1 MAKKQKSAADE
12 PIALGPVVAERKY
25 RVGRRTVTLQL
36 GTPRPTSWKTDY
48 ACAYRI
54 VDGRSAKLFRA
65 FGVDGFQSLEL
76 ALLHARSTLM
86 YCYPKLTWAGGQA
99 PGDVG
104 LSAPLPT
111 YLGLPFARRVEK
123 QVAAA
128 VLAETRRQS
137 RARAVR

>member
-1 MAKKQKSAADE
+1 MAKKQKSATDE
-12 PIALGPVVAERKY
+12 PIVLGPVVAERKY

-36 GTPRPTSWKTDY
+36 GTPRPTSWKTDS

-65 FGVDGFQSLEL
+65 FGVDAFQSLEL
-76 ALLHARSTLM
+76 ALLHARSTLLHR
-86 YCYPKLTWAGGQA
+86 YPRLTWAGAQA

-104 LSAPLPT
+104 LSAHLPAF
-111 YLGLPFARRVEK
+111 LGLAFARRVEK

-128 VLAETRRQS
+128 ILIEARRQS